1 MARRKGTY
9 NRPNPSRILSA
20 VDTELIKDKVEELSK
35 ESDIDIL
42 DRLKKKSEILTTM
55 TRAVKNGHIN
65 AMIVSGPP
73 GIGKSYGV
81 ESVLEQDNIL
91 DVIAD
96 RVPTFEVIR
105 GAVSSIGLY
114 AKLFQYRAPGN
125 ILVFDDSDS
134 IFFDSDSLN
143 ILKSALNTSDHR
155 FINWNKESRTLR
167 EEDVPNRFEFRAGVI
182 FITNIKFANIRSKNL
197 RDHLD
202 ALESRCHYIDL
213 EMDTDREKMI
223 WINHLVE
230 QQGMLDK
237 YKFTA
242 DIKQQI
248 MKYISDNTINLREL
262 SLRTVIKCSDL
273 YKMFPNTWREIADV
287 TLMRKAFP

>member
-1 MARRKGTY
+1 MLLEV
-9 NRPNPSRILSA
+9 NS
-20 VDTELIKDKVEELSK
+20 ELIKTKLELLEQ
-35 ESDIDIL
+35 ESDTDIL
-42 DRLKKKSEILTTM
+42 DRLKNKSEILTTM

-81 ESVLEQDNIL
+81 ENVLEQDNIL
-91 DVIAD
+91 ELIAD
-96 RVPTFEVIR
+96 RVPKFEVIR

-114 AKLFQYRAPGN
+114 AKLYQYREPGN

-155 FINWNKESRTLR
+155 FINWNKESRMLR

-202 ALESRCHYIDL
+202 ALESRCHYLDL
-213 EMDTDREKMI
+213 EMDTEREKMI
-223 WINHLVE
+223 WIRHLVDE
-230 QQGMLDK
+230 KDMLAK
-237 YKFTA
+237 YKFDHDT
-242 DIKQQI
+242 KEHI
-248 MKYISDNTINLREL
+248 MDYVADNTDNLREL
-262 SLRTVIKCSDL
+262 SLRTILKCADL
-273 YKMFPNTWREIADV
+273 YKMFPHTWQDIAGV
-287 TLMRKAFP
+287 TLMKRMAA

>member
-1 MARRKGTY
+1 M
-9 NRPNPSRILSA
+9 LLE
-20 VDTELIKDKVEELSK
+20 VDSDLFQQKLHLLEQ

-42 DRLKKKSEILTTM
+42 DRLKRKAEILTTM

-96 RVPTFEVIR
+96 RAPTFEVIR

-155 FINWNKESRTLR
+155 FINWNKESRMLR

-237 YKFTA
+237 YKFTSEVK
-242 DIKQQI
+242 DQI
-248 MKYISDNTINLREL
+248 MEYISDNTENLREL
-262 SLRTVIKCSDL
+262 SLRTVLKCSDL
-273 YKMFPNTWREIADV
+273 YKMFPNTWRDIADV
-287 TLMRKAFP
+287 TLMRKVLA

>member
-1 MARRKGTY
+1 MPRPKGSL
-9 NRPNPSRILSA
+9 NRSTCTNMLLEVNQDLI
-20 VDTELIKDKVEELSK
+20 DTKLVLLAQ
-35 ESDIDIL
+35 ESNIDIL
-42 DRLKKKSEILTTM
+42 DRLKKKADILTTM

-81 ESVLEQDNIL
+81 ESVLEKDNIL

-96 RVPTFEVIR
+96 RVPSFEVIR

-114 AKLFQYRAPGN
+114 SKLFQYRDPGN

-237 YKFTA
+237 YQFTY

-248 MKYISDNTINLREL
+248 MQYIHDNTDNLREL
-262 SLRTVIKCSDL
+262 SLRTVLKCSDL
-273 YKMFPNTWREIADV
+273 YKMFPHTWRDIADV
-287 TLMRKAFP
+287 TLMRKVSI

>member
-1 MARRKGTY
+1 MLLEID
-9 NRPNPSRILSA
+9 S
-20 VDTELIKDKVEELSK
+20 ELIKNKLELLEQ
-35 ESDIDIL
+35 ESDIHIL
-42 DRLKKKSEILTTM
+42 ERLKNRAEILTTM

-81 ESVLEQDNIL
+81 ESVLEQDNIFET
-91 DVIAD
+91 IAD
-96 RVPTFEVIR
+96 RAPKFEVIR

-114 AKLFQYRAPGN
+114 SKLYQYRERGN

-167 EEDVPNRFEFRAGVI
+167 DEDVPNRFDFRAGVI

-223 WINHLVE
+223 WIKHLVNS
-230 QQGMLDK
+230 QGMLDK
-237 YKFTA
+237 YKFEYGA
-242 DIKQQI
+242 SDQI
-248 MKYISDNTINLREL
+248 MDYIANNTANLREL
-262 SLRTVIKCSDL
+262 SLRTVIKCADL
-273 YKMFPNTWREIADV
+273 FKMFPNTWQDIADV
-287 TLMRKAFP
+287 TLMRKIL